1 MDTLCLNRTWKFK
14 LDPENV
20 GISEGWESNTQR
32 LEQDSA
38 EIQVPCCWE
47 ELEQDYEGVAWYST
61 QVDIEADKAG
71 QICRIA
77 FQAANYRTGVWINGK
92 AVGSHDGGY
101 TPFDF
106 EIQDFLNYG
115 ASNQITLRIVSPIIT
130 KDIRVDDLGPND
142 MPHWRGGLTA
152 GIWQSATLE
161 FNQSVWIKH
170 VFYKPKVK
178 DSAFDLDVEFR
189 CNETTTQTA
198 VLTISVLDGSGVS
211 AYEAEQTFQLQ
222 PGNTRLDYTIAL
234 KEAKLW
240 SCESPHLYTA
250 HAHVSLNGTV
260 VAESIERVGLRE
272 FTYENECFSLNG
284 KRIYLR
290 GGFWEGVYAKH
301 QSYPESREEVRS
313 EIELAQAA
321 GLNLLRPWRRPV
333 PPMIL
338 EEADAAGL
346 LVIASPAVECMSCW
360 PTATPEAPARI
371 RHEIRQLVLRDRNHA
386 SIIWWEM
393 FNEVTR
399 IELARLIPHMSL
411 TARELDPTRLILDE
425 SGGWADGAHFYLPY
439 STERQTLS
447 ELHSYVR
454 APVSEKHW
462 KLYQDLGKTDTNE
475 GNTAI
480 KAGTKIFVSEFG
492 FGGLPEIEKN
502 CQLFREHGN
511 EKLPA
516 YRQHHKILKAL
527 KHSMGACDFDSI
539 YEDVDAFCRASQAVQ
554 ARGDR
559 RQLEA
564 LLSNQNVSGY
574 CIHAFTDGDWVL
586 GAGLIDHWQRPKAA
600 YHAIAEANKT
610 PSILCFP
617 DKRNLHEGDSVEFT
631 IVLRG
636 LNSPLPAHIELCNG
650 ETAFKLTDLNW
661 SGEDNFQQTR
671 AYIPNTLLN
680 VGSNIISIH
689 ANNLKGE
696 IERTNTIELFVA
708 PEPALHT
715 DAELVVYDPEA
726 DITPWLKDSGIS
738 YTTLSNWSANTAPT
752 TLLVVP
758 EDVASEADLPQLK
771 AAIACVEQGTA
782 NALFLEA
789 PAEHDSAC
797 MLEEYEASAAPAI
810 ENNQLLQSGIFP
822 FKLVARPSFSFWESS
837 MHVAKAHPIF
847 DGLPTNCMM
856 DEPYHEVA
864 PAESFYELEADEA
877 PAQTITWFRPEEVA
891 TKAQKRTYIGGEDL
905 WHGTDLAIKAHGQGN
920 IILSTLILRRK
931 VGHDPV
937 AQLLLSNLLQYSDT
951 LHARQAT
958 EKMRS
963 EAVTYAAK

>member
-14 LDPENV
+14 LDPKNI
-20 GISEGWESNTQR
+20 GLSEHWQVNTLQ

-38 EIQVPCCWE
+38 DIQVPCCWE

-106 EIQDFLNYG
+106 EIQDFLKYG

-152 GIWQSATLE
+152 GVWQAATLE
-161 FNQSVWIKH
+161 FNQSAWIKH
-170 VFYKPKVK
+170 AFYQPKIK
-178 DSAFDLDVEFR
+178 DSTFDLDLELH
-189 CNETTTQTA
+189 CNETCTQTA
-198 VLTISVLDGSGVS
+198 VLTINVIDGSGVA
-211 AYEAEQTFQLQ
+211 AYEEDQTFELQ
-222 PGNTRLDYTIAL
+222 PGSTQLSHTITV

-240 SCESPHLYTA
+240 SCQSPHLYTA
-250 HAHVSLNGTV
+250 QASISLNGKAI
-260 VAESIERVGLRE
+260 AESTERIGLRE
-272 FTYENECFSLNG
+272 FTYESERFCLNG
-284 KRIYLR
+284 ERIYIR

-301 QSYPESREEVRS
+301 QSYPASREEVRR

-346 LVIASPAVECMSCW
+346 LVIGSPAVECMSCW
-360 PTATPEAPARI
+360 PNITPETPSRI
-371 RHEIRQLVLRDRNHA
+371 ENEIRQLVLRDRNHA

-399 IELARLIPHMSL
+399 KEIADLIPKMSMV
-411 TARELDPTRLILDE
+411 ARELDPTRLILDE
-425 SGGWADGAHFYLPY
+425 SGGWANGAHFYLPK
-439 STERQTLS
+439 STQRETLS

-462 KLYQDLGKTDTNE
+462 KLYQDLGKADINE
-475 GNTAI
+475 GNTEI
-480 KAGTKIFVSEFG
+480 KAGTGLFVSEFG
-492 FGGLPEIEKN
+492 FGGLPEIEQN
-502 CQLFREHGN
+502 CLLFSKHGN

-516 YRQHHKILKAL
+516 YRHHHKILKGL
-527 KHSMGACDFDSI
+527 KQSMAACEFDKIFDDIDS
-539 YEDVDAFCRASQAVQ
+539 FCRASQAVQ
-554 ARGDR
+554 ARGNL

-564 LLSNQNVSGY
+564 LLSNKNVSGY
-574 CIHAFTDGDWVL
+574 CIHAFTDGDWIL
-586 GAGLIDHWQRPKAA
+586 GAGLIDHWQRPKLV
-600 YHAIAEANKT
+600 YHAITEANKM

-617 DKRNLHEGDSVEFT
+617 ERRNLHEGDSVKFD

-636 LNSPLPAHIELCNG
+636 QNGQLPARIEISKG
-650 ETAFKLTDLNW
+650 DVVFKLNELNW
-661 SGEDNFQQTR
+661 SGGNNFQQSR
-671 AYIPNTLLN
+671 AYIPSTLLEM
-680 VGSNIISIH
+680 GSNTISIC
-689 ANNLKGE
+689 AYNCQGA
-696 IERTNTIELFVA
+696 IERKNTIELFVT
-708 PEPALHT
+708 PKPFT
-715 DAELVVYDPEA
+715 GMDSDLVVYDPDS
-726 DITPWLKDSGIS
+726 DIIPSLDQSGLA
-738 YTTLSNWSANTAPT
+738 YTQLSDWTKNNQAT
-752 TLLVVP
+752 TFLIVP
-758 EDVASEADLPQLK
+758 EDVSSKSDLASIETAMH
-771 AAIACVEQGTA
+771 CVQRGTA

-789 PAEHDSAC
+789 PAEHDSTR
-797 MLEEYEASAAPAI
+797 MLEEYEGSIAPAI
-810 ENNQLLQSGIFP
+810 ESNQLLQSGIFP

-837 MHVAKAHPIF
+837 MHVAKQHPIF
-847 DGLPTNCMM
+847 DGLPSNCMM

-877 PAQTITWFRPEEVA
+877 PAQTITWFRPEDIQ
-891 TKAQKRTYIGGEDL
+891 TKVKKRTYLGGEDL
-905 WHGTDLAIKAHGQGN
+905 WHGTDIAIKAHGHGN
-920 IILSTLILRRK
+920 VILSTLILRRK
-931 VGHDPV
+931 VAYDPV
-937 AQLLLSNLLQYSDT
+937 AQLLLSNLLRYSDT
-951 LHARQAT
+951 LHAQKA
-958 EKMRS
+958 S
-963 EAVTYAAK
+963 EAMRPETATSTA